1 MDLDDVTDAVRE
13 AVNSDPDQ
21 FRDAELVATRVT
33 GRVGEFYLTI
43 DTHQYLIT
51 IEPVEDHS

>member
-1 MDLDDVTDAVRE
+1 MDLDAVTDAVRE
-13 AVNSDPDQ
+13 VVFCDPDV
-21 FRDAELVATRVT
+21 FPDAELVATRVT